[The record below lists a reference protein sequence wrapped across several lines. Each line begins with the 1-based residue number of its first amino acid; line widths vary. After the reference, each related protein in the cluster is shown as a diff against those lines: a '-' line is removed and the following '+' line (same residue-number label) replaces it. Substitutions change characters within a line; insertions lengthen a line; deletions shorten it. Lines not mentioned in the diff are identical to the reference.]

1 MVAVIYERGGG
12 VPGEVA
18 KFTDMISYLE
28 RNNESK
34 KLKRFAE
41 FP

>member
-12 VPGEVA
+12 VLEEVA
-18 KFTDMISYLE
+18 KFTNIISYLE

-34 KLKRFAE
+34 TT
-41 FP
+41 